1 MSSGPDRTTF
11 AVSTDAACSWRPPPR
26 IASTSARRA
35 LGAIAALYVALA
47 LFTVD
52 VDLARVAE
60 GLTRASDF
68 FGGLLRPDFV
78 TRWTDIRAG
87 LVESFAMT
95 LIATA
100 AGFILSIPLGLGA
113 SRNLAPAPIYAV
125 CRSVLAV
132 FRAFH
137 EVLVAILFV
146 AMFGFGAFAGVATLA
161 VATVGFL
168 GKLLAEAVEEI
179 DPAPLEA
186 LTAAGSPGPSRIV
199 FGVLPQV
206 MPRILGLTLYRV
218 DINFRESAIIGLVGA
233 GGIGATLI
241 TAFARYEFESVSAI
255 LILMIAVLFVGELL
269 SGRLRRSVS

>member
-1 MSSGPDRTTF
+1 MSIEAART
-11 AVSTDAACSWRPPPR
+11 WRPPPR
-26 IASTSARRA
+26 IGSATTRRLLWA
-35 LGAIAALYVALA
+35 GVVVYGVVAVV
-47 LFTVD
+47 TID
-52 VDLARVAE
+52 VDTARMAE
-60 GLTRASDF
+60 GAARAVDF
-68 FGGLLRPDFV
+68 FGGWLRPDFV

-87 LVESFAMT
+87 LVESLAMT
-95 LIATA
+95 MAATA
-100 AGFILSIPLGLGA
+100 AGFVLSIPFGLGA
-113 SRNLAPAPIYAV
+113 SRNLVPRPVYAV
-125 CRSVLAV
+125 CRSALAV

-146 AMFGFGAFAGVATLA
+146 AMFGFGAFAGFMTLV

-179 DPAPLEA
+179 DAAPLEA
-186 LTAAGSPGPSRIV
+186 LTAAGAPWLGRIA

-206 MPRILGLTLYRV
+206 MPRILGLTLYRL

-255 LILMIAVLFVGELL
+255 LILIISMLFLAEVV
-269 SGRLRRSVS
+269 SGRLRRRLL

>member
-1 MSSGPDRTTF
+1 MVYGVV
-11 AVSTDAACSWRPPPR
+11 AVVTIDVDTAR
-26 IASTSARRA
+26 IAE
-35 LGAIAALYVALA
+35 GA
-47 LFTVD
+47 
-52 VDLARVAE
+52 
-60 GLTRASDF
+60 TRAVDF
-68 FGGLLRPDFV
+68 FGGWLRPDFV

-87 LVESFAMT
+87 LVESLAMT
-95 LIATA
+95 MVATA
-100 AGFILSIPLGLGA
+100 AGFVLSIPFGLGA
-113 SRNLAPAPIYAV
+113 SRNLVPSPVYAV
-125 CRSVLAV
+125 CRSALAV

-146 AMFGFGAFAGVATLA
+146 AMFGFGAFAGFMTLV

-179 DPAPLEA
+179 DAAPLEA
-186 LTAAGSPGPSRIV
+186 LTAAGAPWLSRIA

-206 MPRILGLTLYRV
+206 MPRILGLTLYRL

-255 LILMIAVLFVGELL
+255 LILIISMLFLAEVL
-269 SGRLRRSVS
+269 SGRLRRRLL

>member
-1 MSSGPDRTTF
+1 MYGLV
-11 AVSTDAACSWRPPPR
+11 AVVTIDVDTAR
-26 IASTSARRA
+26 IAEGAAR
-35 LGAIAALYVALA
+35 AA
-47 LFTVD
+47 
-52 VDLARVAE
+52 
-60 GLTRASDF
+60 DF
-68 FGGLLRPDFV
+68 FGGWLRPDFT

-87 LVESFAMT
+87 LVESLAMT
-95 LIATA
+95 LVATA
-100 AGFILSIPLGLGA
+100 GGFVLSIPFGLGA
-113 SRNLAPAPIYAV
+113 ARNVAPMPVYAV
-125 CRSVLAV
+125 SRGALAV

-146 AMFGFGAFAGVATLA
+146 AMFGFGAFAGVATLV

-168 GKLLAEAVEEI
+168 GKLLADAVEEI

-186 LTAAGSPGPSRIV
+186 LTTAGATWPGRIV

-206 MPRILGLTLYRV
+206 MPRILGLTLYRL

-255 LILMIAVLFVGELL
+255 LILIIGMLFLGELA
-269 SGRLRRSVS
+269 SGRMRRRLL

>member
-1 MSSGPDRTTF
+1 MPTE
-11 AVSTDAACSWRPPPR
+11 AARAWRPPPR
-26 IASTSARRA
+26 IANASARRG
-35 LGAIAALYVALA
+35 LWIVATAYAVFA

-52 VDLARVAE
+52 VDAARIAE
-60 GLTRASDF
+60 GAARAADF
-68 FGGLLRPDFV
+68 FGGWLRPDFF
-78 TRWTDIRAG
+78 TRWSDIRMG
-87 LVESFAMT
+87 LVESLAMT
-95 LIATA
+95 VVATA
-100 AGFILSIPLGLGA
+100 AGFVLAIPFGLGA
-113 SRNLAPAPIYAV
+113 SRNLAPAPVYAV
-125 CRSVLAV
+125 CRGALAV

-146 AMFGFGAFAGVATLA
+146 AMFGFGAFAGVMTLV
-161 VATVGFL
+161 VATIGFL

-186 LTAAGSPGPSRIV
+186 LTAAGAPWASRIA

-206 MPRILGLTLYRV
+206 MPRILGLTLYRL

-255 LILMIAVLFVGELL
+255 LMLIISMLFVAELL
-269 SGRLRRSVS
+269 SGRLRRRLL